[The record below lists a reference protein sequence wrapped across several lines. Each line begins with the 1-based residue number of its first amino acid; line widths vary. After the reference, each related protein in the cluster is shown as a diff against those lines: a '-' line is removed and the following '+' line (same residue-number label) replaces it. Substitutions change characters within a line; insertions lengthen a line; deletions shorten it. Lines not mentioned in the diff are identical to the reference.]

1 MNMLISCIL
10 TVVLSSNPT
19 FDNDVSL
26 VHIIV
31 RNILECMG
39 KHSFSYEWKRMCMLW
54 KHYVFFTLFTLVKNL
69 PYEYKSMVFTILR
82 GCLPY
87 SNANA
92 RIVLMVHTMVHIY
105 ILNIFRWVLTLNIF
119 SWTIYNSYYRWW

>member
-39 KHSFSYEWKRMCMLW
+39 KHSFSCECKLMLMLS
-54 KHYVFFTLFTLVKNL
+54 KHSHV
-69 PYEYKSMVFTILR
+69 
-82 GCLPY
+82 
-87 SNANA
+87 
-92 RIVLMVHTMVHIY
+92 
-105 ILNIFRWVLTLNIF
+105 IFKTFYLIFLTLK
-119 SWTIYNSYYRWW
+119 TIYL